1 MTNPESEFTLKD
13 GVLGH
18 STHLE
23 KLPMTTWMTP
33 KNLNRRDF
41 FKLGA
46 AACAGSV
53 LPSGNAEA
61 YPEVRRRLCEGDA
74 LCGIDI
80 GSDQV
85 RTVLARVPESSS
97 EAEGTPQ
104 LEVLAVGQAESRYSV
119 QYGEVMRLGR
129 VTEAIREAVEEVEQ
143 AAGVEV
149 GSAFV
154 SVGSRTRRSVNSSGT
169 TSIREPRRR
178 IGESD
183 VYRAVMAAVP
193 RDGGTAWLRPPYELL
208 HALPQEFR
216 VDDLGPTED
225 PTGWTGEKI
234 GSHVHL
240 VSCPSGTL
248 RRLEEAVNGAGIRVE
263 RLVAAPLAAGY
274 GVLHPE
280 DRQEGV
286 VVLDIGSL
294 TTEIAV
300 FRRGALWHSDLMP
313 TGGRAYTRDLAVG
326 LKTSYGHAEHAKRRC
341 GVTPAENG
349 LDDDFIE
356 LPVAGG
362 GHPKPWRRRLLA
374 DVLRRRAESD
384 LTNIRDRLRQVLRDL
399 PGTVVLTGGGANL
412 DGLRDVA
419 RLVFGGNVEIRG
431 PRGLTGKPDPASP
444 PHFATAVGLCRYG
457 GFAARG
463 ASRNAVNLNDG
474 G

>member
-1 MTNPESEFTLKD
+1 
-13 GVLGH
+13 
-18 STHLE
+18 
-23 KLPMTTWMTP
+23 MTTWMTP
-33 KNLNRRDF
+33 KDLNRRDF

-46 AACAGSV
+46 GACAGAV
-53 LPSGNAEA
+53 LSGGSAEA
-61 YPEVRRRLCEGDA
+61 YPGFRRRLREGDP

-97 EAEGTPQ
+97 EAEGTPR
-104 LEVLAVGQAESRYSV
+104 LEVLAVGQVESHYSV
-119 QYGEVMRLGR
+119 QYGDVMRLGR
-129 VTEAIREAVEEVEQ
+129 VTEAVRQAVAEVER

-149 GSAFV
+149 GSAFI
-154 SVGSRTRRSVNSSGT
+154 SVGSRTRRSINSSGAI
-169 TSIREPRRR
+169 SIPEPRRR
-178 IGESD
+178 IGKSD

-193 RDGGTAWLRPPYELL
+193 RDGGTACLRPPYELL
-208 HALPQEFR
+208 HALPQECR

-248 RRLEEAVNGAGIRVE
+248 QRLEEAVNGAGIRTE

-280 DRQEGV
+280 DRQAGV
-286 VVLDIGSL
+286 VVLDIGSM

-300 FRRGALWHSDLMP
+300 FRRGVLWHSDLMP

-326 LKTSYGHAEHAKRRC
+326 LKTSLAHAEHAKRRC
-341 GVTPAENG
+341 GVALAEKG

-362 GHPKPWRRRLLA
+362 GRPKQWRRRLLA
-374 DVLRRRAESD
+374 DVLRRRAERD
-384 LTNIRDRLRQVLRDL
+384 LTNIRDQLRQVLRDL

-412 DGLRDVA
+412 GGLRDVA
-419 RLVFGGNVEIRG
+419 RRVFGGNVEIRG
-431 PRGLTGKPDPASP
+431 PRGLTGKRDLASSA
-444 PHFATAVGLCRYG
+444 HFATGVGLCRYG
-457 GFAARG
+457 GICR
-463 ASRNAVNLNDG
+463 SRSLS
-474 G
+474 